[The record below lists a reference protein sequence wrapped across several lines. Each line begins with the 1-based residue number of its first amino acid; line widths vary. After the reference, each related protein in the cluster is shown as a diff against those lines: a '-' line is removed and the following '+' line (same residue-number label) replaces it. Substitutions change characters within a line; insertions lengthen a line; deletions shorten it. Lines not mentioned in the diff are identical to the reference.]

1 MSHMF
6 CPECGTRNEDDA
18 RFCAACGTSLVEFQT
33 QQTPQG
39 QGYQQA
45 SQQGYQQGPQG
56 QQYQQAPQGQQYQQ
70 APQQQYQPPR
80 PPKKPVSK
88 AFIAV
93 IFECLLAAGLIVG
106 IVLTLN
112 NKFSP
117 ESVALKYWK
126 AVMAHEWGQAYDCC
140 EFPDNGLLTKQ
151 MYVNVSAASNTG
163 APVQYKSARVEKE
176 SNWAAGDSDTS
187 GRNTGSYVIRYMVKG
202 SASEETDYLT
212 LVKTGKK
219 KFLLWDEWK
228 VTPSDSWSQDVYFEI
243 PVGATLKLNGVEVT
257 DADITEDAY
266 GQYLTIPYLFTG
278 SYQMEVEGPGMEPY
292 RANTYVDHYGC
303 EDNYVSLRPSRET
316 VESVMAQAEAD
327 FKTIMDSALAGAD
340 FSTIESLF
348 SEDMIANEGA
358 LDEYED
364 LLEITGD
371 GVNEG
376 VVALMLGPLTVY
388 LDGDSYEDTIY
399 LIGRA
404 RLSET
409 YLQYWSEELGEY
421 DGDVEFYFTYVKE
434 GDTWKLDNMPVSYYD
449 F

>member
-39 QGYQQA
+39 QQYQQI
-45 SQQGYQQGPQG
+45 PQG
-56 QQYQQAPQGQQYQQ
+56 QGYQQ
-70 APQQQYQPPR
+70 APQQPYQPPR

-212 LVKTGKK
+212 LVKTGRK

-348 SEDMIANEGA
+348 SEDALNEESVADDYAG
-358 LDEYED
+358 
-364 LLEITGD
+364 LLTLPA
-371 GVNEG
+371 EG
-376 VVALMLGPLTVY
+376 LKSGIGTLLISSMVTT
-388 LDGDSYEDTIY
+388 LDGSPSEDSIS
-399 LIGRA
+399 LKLQA
-404 RLSET
+404 QVNQT
-409 YLQYWSEELGEY
+409 YFDHLKTKSGEY
-421 DGDVEFYFTYVKE
+421 QHTLQFEYDDTLEFYFTYVKKE
-434 GDTWKLDNMPVSYYD
+434 DGWKLEHMPVAAYY
-449 F
+449 FYH

>member
-1 MSHMF
+1 MF

-33 QQTPQG
+33 QQEPMFQPQ
-39 QGYQQA
+39 YQQA
-45 SQQGYQQGPQG
+45 SQG
-56 QQYQQAPQGQQYQQ
+56 QPYQQAPQGQPYQQTPQGQPYQQ

-80 PPKKPVSK
+80 PPKKPVPK
-88 AFIAV
+88 ALIAV
-93 IFECLLAAGLIVG
+93 VFECLLAIGLIVG

-140 EFPDNGLLTKQ
+140 EFPDNDLLTKQ
-151 MYVNVSAASNTG
+151 MYVNVSAADNSG
-163 APVQYKSARVEKE
+163 APLQYKSVRVEKE
-176 SNWAAGDSDTS
+176 NNWTAGDSDTND
-187 GRNTGSYVIRYMVKG
+187 RNAGSYVIRYMVKG

-219 KFLLWDEWK
+219 KFLFWDEWK
-228 VTPSDSWSQDVYFEI
+228 VTSSDSWSQDVYFEI

-257 DADITEDAY
+257 DADVTEDAY

-292 RANTYVDHYGC
+292 RANTYVDYYGC
-303 EDNYVSLRPSRET
+303 EDSYVSLRPSTET
-316 VESVMAQAEAD
+316 VKSVMAQAEAD

-340 FSTIESLF
+340 FSTIENLF

-371 GVNEG
+371 GVDEG
-376 VVALMLGPLTVY
+376 VVTLMLGPLTVY
-388 LDGDSYEDTIY
+388 LDGDSYENTIY
-399 LIGRA
+399 LIGEA
-404 RLSET
+404 RMSET
-409 YLQYWSEELGEY
+409 YLQYWTEELGEY
-421 DGDVEFYFTYVKE
+421 DSDVEFYFTYVKE
-434 GDTWKLDNMPVSYYD
+434 GDTWKLDNMPVSYYN